1 LFSIVHH
8 AILISLGQRHSA
20 EVMERDR
27 DPLLTLRK
35 SFGESRNLPKG
46 IFDGKVSLTR
56 LGRAPNMASRVAA
69 PLMINQTIS
78 HYRIIE
84 KLGSGGMGV
93 VYKAEDLK
101 LGRFVALKFL
111 PDEFANDPMRLERF
125 QREARTASALDHPNI
140 CTTYEIGEHE
150 GRPFIAMQYL
160 EGVTLAHRIAG
171 RPLDAEVVVELGI
184 QLADALDAAHDKGII
199 HRDIKPGNIFV
210 TERGQAKILDFGL
223 AKVTA
228 RSGSSPGLSVTS
240 GLSATQENLTGQGSA
255 LGTIAFMSPEQ
266 ALGKELDARTDL
278 FSFGAVLYEM
288 VTGATPFRG
297 DTTAA
302 VFDSIL
308 HRAPVAP
315 VRLSPDVPA
324 ELERII
330 NKALEK
336 DRNLRYQHAAD
347 IRTDLQRLKRDS
359 ESKRVA
365 LITEAD
371 EGVEQRVSSGR
382 VNVAAASGS
391 HAASAPRVQAA
402 SPSASVKVSSPGS
415 GRTLAQ
421 PRRVPLVFRL
431 LTPAVILALVVA
443 AIYFYYRK
451 PPQLT
456 DKDVIVISDF
466 ANTTGDPVFDSTLK
480 EALAVDL
487 EQSPFINVLSDR
499 KLSETLKLMGR
510 TSDQRITRD
519 VGREVCMRTG
529 SKALLVGSI
538 ASLGS
543 HYAIVLKAVSCQTGD
558 LLGSAQAEAESRE
571 KVLQTLGEAAAT
583 LRGKLGESLASVK
596 KFDKPLD
603 EATTSS
609 LEALQAYTE
618 GTRLAREKG
627 DTDALPLLKRAV
639 ELDPN
644 FARAYASLGIR
655 YNNLGQSTRA
665 IENVRRAYELR
676 DRVSEREKYYISC
689 TYFTLVTGE
698 LEKAIHQYELW
709 IRDYPRDY
717 VAETNLAVNYF
728 ITGQPERAAA
738 VTREALR
745 LEPANIL
752 GYNNLGLAYLSMNR
766 LDEAKSAFDEALA
779 LKLDGPYLRQSI
791 YYLDFLHKDVAGMQE
806 QFTWAMGKPGTED
819 ILLSAESDTQALY
832 GHLEKSRQLSAQ
844 AEESARRNDSK
855 ETAAFWQGNEALREV
870 EFGNFAVGLKQAR
883 EALELAPGRDVKVE
897 AALALARGGDVT
909 TAEKLAD
916 ELNQEFPLDTLM
928 QSYWLPTLRA
938 AIALQQHDSTKAI
951 AILHASEQFELADPP
966 PFAAGTMYPVYLRG
980 QAYLNSGSSSENGQR
995 AAAEFQKLLDHP
1007 GLIVNFPLVSLA
1019 HLGLGRARAFS
1030 HNLAGART
1038 AYQDFFALWKDA
1050 DADIP
1055 ILKQAKA
1062 EYAKLQ

>member
-1 LFSIVHH
+1 
-8 AILISLGQRHSA
+8 
-20 EVMERDR
+20 
-27 DPLLTLRK
+27 
-35 SFGESRNLPKG
+35 
-46 IFDGKVSLTR
+46 
-56 LGRAPNMASRVAA
+56 
-69 PLMINQTIS
+69 
-78 HYRIIE
+78 
-84 KLGSGGMGV
+84 MGV

-140 CTTYEIGEHE
+140 CTTYEIGEHD

-160 EGVTLAHRIAG
+160 EGLTLAVRIAG
-171 RPLDAEVVVELGI
+171 RPLDAEMVIELGI
-184 QLADALDAAHDKGII
+184 QLADALDAAHAKSII

-223 AKVTA
+223 AKIVT
-228 RSGSSPGLSVTS
+228 RVISGSGASVTS
-240 GLSATQENLTGQGSA
+240 GLTATQENLTGAGSA

-288 VTGATPFRG
+288 VTGSPPFRG

-359 ESKRVA
+359 ESKRVTLMA
-365 LITEAD
+365 EPAEIE
-371 EGVEQRVSSGR
+371 EQRGSSSR
-382 VNVAAASGS
+382 VRAATGTGSRTANATPVNAGSAASSAQVVPPARTMPGLKIL
-391 HAASAPRVQAA
+391 AAGILASAALL
-402 SPSASVKVSSPGS
+402 SVF
-415 GRTLAQ
+415 L
-421 PRRVPLVFRL
+421 
-431 LTPAVILALVVA
+431 
-443 AIYFYYRK
+443 YFHFRK

-456 DKDVIVISDF
+456 DKDVIVIADF

-487 EQSPFINVLSDR
+487 EQSPFLNVLSDR
-499 KLSETLKLMGR
+499 RLNEILKLMGR
-510 TSDQRITRD
+510 APEQRITQD
-519 VGREVCMRTG
+519 VGRDVCMRTG
-529 SKALLVGSI
+529 SKALLAGSI

-543 HYAIVLKAVSCQTGD
+543 HYEIVLKAVSCKTGD
-558 LLGSAQAEAESRE
+558 LLGAAQAEAESRE
-571 KVLQTLGEAAAT
+571 KILQTLGEAAAT
-583 LRGKLGESLASVK
+583 LRGKLGESLASVQ

-603 EATTSS
+603 EATTPS

-618 GTRLAREKG
+618 GSRLAREKG

-655 YNNLGQSTRA
+655 YNNLGQATRA
-665 IENVRRAYELR
+665 IENVRKAYELR
-676 DRVSEREKYYISC
+676 DRVTEREKYYISC

-698 LEKAIHQYELW
+698 LEKAIQQYELW

-717 VAETNLAVNYF
+717 VAETNLGVNYF
-728 ITGQPERAAA
+728 IMGQVERAAA

-766 LDEAKSAFDEALA
+766 LDEAKSAFDDALDR
-779 LKLDGPYLRQSI
+779 KLDGPYLRQSI
-791 YYLDFLHKDVAGMQE
+791 YYLDFLRKDAPGMQE
-806 QFTWAMGKPGTED
+806 QFAWAIGKPGTED
-819 ILLSAESDTQALY
+819 ILLSAESDTQANC

-844 AEESARRNDSK
+844 AEESARRADSK

-870 EFGNFAVGLKQAR
+870 EFGNSAEGLKQAR
-883 EALELAPGRDVKVE
+883 EALELAPGRDVRIE
-897 AALALARGGDVT
+897 AALALARGGDVAA
-909 TAEKLAD
+909 AEKLA
-916 ELNQEFPLDTLM
+916 EALNQEFPLDTLM
-928 QSYWLPTLRA
+928 QNYWLPTVYA
-938 AIALQQHDSTKAI
+938 SIALQRRDSAKAI
-951 AILHASEQFELADPP
+951 GILRTSAPYELADPP
-966 PFAAGTMYPVYLRG
+966 PFSAGTMYPVYLRG
-980 QAYLNSGSSSENGQR
+980 QAYLALAQITRTSSENEHH
-995 AAAEFQKLLDHP
+995 AAAEFQKVLDHP
-1007 GLIVNFPLVSLA
+1007 GVIVNFPLISLS
-1019 HLGLGRARAFS
+1019 HLGLGRARALS
-1030 HNLAGART
+1030 GDKAAART

-1050 DADIP
+1050 DSDIP

>member
-1 LFSIVHH
+1 
-8 AILISLGQRHSA
+8 
-20 EVMERDR
+20 
-27 DPLLTLRK
+27 
-35 SFGESRNLPKG
+35 
-46 IFDGKVSLTR
+46 
-56 LGRAPNMASRVAA
+56 
-69 PLMINQTIS
+69 MIDQTIS

-84 KLGSGGMGV
+84 KVGSGGMGV

-140 CTTYEIGEHE
+140 CTTYEIGEHD

-160 EGVTLAHRIAG
+160 EGLTLAVRIAG
-171 RPLDAEVVVELGI
+171 RPLDAETAVELGI
-184 QLADALDAAHDKGII
+184 QLADALDAAHAKNII

-210 TERGQAKILDFGL
+210 TERGQVKILDFGL
-223 AKVTA
+223 AKVATRFA
-228 RSGSSPGLSVTS
+228 SGSGASVTS
-240 GLSATQENLTGQGSA
+240 GLTATQENLTGAGSA

-266 ALGKELDARTDL
+266 ARARELDARTDL

-288 VTGATPFRG
+288 VTGSPPFRG

-359 ESKRVA
+359 ESKRVTLMA
-365 LITEAD
+365 EPAENED
-371 EGVEQRVSSGR
+371 QRGSSSR
-382 VNVAAASGS
+382 VRAAGGTGS
-391 HAASAPRVQAA
+391 HAANATRVEAGSAA
-402 SPSASVKVSSPGS
+402 SPAQVVPAARAVPGS
-415 GRTLAQ
+415 KIAPAGILTLVA
-421 PRRVPLVFRL
+421 LLAVFL
-431 LTPAVILALVVA
+431 
-443 AIYFYYRK
+443 YFHFRK

-456 DKDVIVISDF
+456 DKDVIVIADF

-487 EQSPFINVLSDR
+487 EQSPFLNVLSDR
-499 KLSETLKLMGR
+499 RLSDTLKLMGR
-510 TSDQRITRD
+510 TPDQRITQD
-519 VGREVCMRTG
+519 VGRDVCMRTA
-529 SKALLVGSI
+529 SKALLAGSI

-543 HYAIVLKAVSCQTGD
+543 HYEIVLKAVSCKTGD
-558 LLGSAQAEAESRE
+558 LLGAAQAEAESRE
-571 KVLQTLGEAAAT
+571 KILQTLGEAAAT
-583 LRGKLGESLASVK
+583 LRGKLGESLASVQ

-603 EATTSS
+603 EASTPS

-618 GTRLAREKG
+618 GSRLAREKG

-655 YNNLGQSTRA
+655 YNNLGQATRA
-665 IENVRRAYELR
+665 IENVRKAYELR

-698 LEKAIHQYELW
+698 LEKAIQQYELW

-717 VAETNLAVNYF
+717 VAETNLGVNYF
-728 ITGQPERAAA
+728 IMGQLERAAA

-745 LEPANIL
+745 LEPANIH
-752 GYNNLGLAYLSMNR
+752 GYNNLGFAYLSMNR
-766 LDEAKSAFDEALA
+766 LDEAKSAFDDALSR
-779 LKLDGPYLRQSI
+779 KLDGPYLRQSI
-791 YYLDFLHKDVAGMQE
+791 YYLDFLRKDAPGMQE
-806 QFTWAMGKPGTED
+806 QFSWAMGKPGTED
-819 ILLSAESDTQALY
+819 ILLSAESDTQADY
-832 GHLEKSRQLSAQ
+832 GHLEKSRHLSAQ
-844 AEESARRNDSK
+844 AEESARRADSK

-870 EFGNFAVGLKQAR
+870 EFGNFSEGVKQAH

-897 AALALARGGDVT
+897 AALALARGGDVA
-909 TAEKLAD
+909 TAEKLSE

-928 QSYWLPTLRA
+928 QNYWLPTVQA
-938 AIALQQHDSTKAI
+938 AIALQRHDSAKAI
-951 AILHASEQFELADPP
+951 AILRTSAPYELADPP
-966 PFAAGTMYPVYLRG
+966 PFSAGTMYPVYLLG
-980 QAYLNSGSSSENGQR
+980 QAYLISGNSSGNGEH
-995 AAAEFQKLLDHP
+995 AAAEFQKILDHP
-1007 GLIVNFPLVSLA
+1007 GVIVNFPLSALS
-1019 HLGLGRARAFS
+1019 HLGLGRARALS
-1030 HNLAGART
+1030 GDKAGART

-1050 DADIP
+1050 DSDIP

>member
-1 LFSIVHH
+1 
-8 AILISLGQRHSA
+8 
-20 EVMERDR
+20 
-27 DPLLTLRK
+27 
-35 SFGESRNLPKG
+35 
-46 IFDGKVSLTR
+46 
-56 LGRAPNMASRVAA
+56 
-69 PLMINQTIS
+69 MIDQTIS

-140 CTTYEIGEHE
+140 CTTYEIGEHQ

-171 RPLDAEVVVELGI
+171 RALDTETVIEVGI
-184 QLADALDAAHDKGII
+184 QLADALDAAHAKGII

-223 AKVTA
+223 AKVAA
-228 RSGSSPGLSVTS
+228 RFASSSGSSVTS
-240 GLSATQENLTGQGSA
+240 GLTATQENLTSPGSA

-288 VTGATPFRG
+288 VTGAPPFRG

-315 VRLSPDVPA
+315 VRLSPEVPA

-347 IRTDLQRLKRDS
+347 IRSDLQRLKRDS
-359 ESKRVA
+359 ESKRVS
-365 LITEAD
+365 LMTEPA
-371 EGVEQRVSSGR
+371 EVEAQSGSSGR
-382 VNVAAASGS
+382 LRAAVGSGSHASNAPPVEAVAPATSGRAPAAASGP
-391 HAASAPRVQAA
+391 A
-402 SPSASVKVSSPGS
+402 
-415 GRTLAQ
+415 LAR
-421 PRRVPLVFRL
+421 PRRVPLGLKL
-431 LTPAVILALVVA
+431 LTSAVILALVVA
-443 AIYFYYRK
+443 GLYFRFRK

-456 DKDVIVISDF
+456 DKDVIVIADF
-466 ANTTGDPVFDSTLK
+466 ANTTGDPVFDTTLK

-487 EQSPFINVLSDR
+487 EQSPFINVLSER

-510 TSDQRITRD
+510 TPDQRITRD
-519 VGREVCMRTG
+519 VGRDACMRTG
-529 SKALLVGSI
+529 SKALLAGSI

-543 HYAIVLKAVSCQTGD
+543 HYAIALKAVNCQTGD
-558 LLGSAQAEAESRE
+558 VLGAAQAEAESRE
-571 KVLQTLGEAAAT
+571 KILQTLGEAAAT

-603 EATTSS
+603 EATTPS

-618 GTRLAREKG
+618 GDRLAREKG

-639 ELDPN
+639 ELDSN

-655 YNNLGQSTRA
+655 YNNLGQATLA

-698 LEKAIHQYELW
+698 LEKAIQQYELW

-717 VAETNLAVNYF
+717 VAETNLGVNYF
-728 ITGQPERAAA
+728 TMGQFERAAA

-745 LEPANIL
+745 LEPANII
-752 GYNNLGLAYLSMNR
+752 GYNNLGVAYFSMNR

-779 LKLDGPYLRQSI
+779 RKLDGPYLRQSI
-791 YYLDFLHKDVAGMQE
+791 YYLDFLRKDAPGMQQ
-806 QFTWAMGKPGTED
+806 QFAWAMGKPGAED
-819 ILLSAESDTQALY
+819 ILMSAESDTQADH

-844 AEESARRNDSK
+844 AEESAKRNDSK

-870 EFGNFAVGLKQAR
+870 EFGNFAEALKQAR
-883 EALELAPGRDVKVE
+883 EALNLAPGRDVKVE
-897 AALALARGGDVT
+897 AALALARGGDT
-909 TAEKLAD
+909 ATAEKLVDA
-916 ELNQEFPLDTLM
+916 LNQEFPLDTLM
-928 QSYWLPTLRA
+928 QNYWLPTVRA
-938 AIALQQHDSTKAI
+938 AIALQRHDSAQAI
-951 AILHASEQFELADPP
+951 ATLRASAPYELADPP
-966 PFAAGTMYPVYLRG
+966 PFSAGTMYPVYLRG
-980 QAYLNSGSSSENGQR
+980 QAYLTSGNGSGNGEL
-995 AAAEFQKLLDHP
+995 AAAEFQKILDHP
-1007 GLIVNFPLVSLA
+1007 GVIVNFPLISLS
-1019 HLGLGRARAFS
+1019 HLGLGRARALS
-1030 HNLAGART
+1030 GNSAGART

-1050 DADIP
+1050 DPDIP

>member
-1 LFSIVHH
+1 
-8 AILISLGQRHSA
+8 
-20 EVMERDR
+20 
-27 DPLLTLRK
+27 
-35 SFGESRNLPKG
+35 
-46 IFDGKVSLTR
+46 
-56 LGRAPNMASRVAA
+56 
-69 PLMINQTIS
+69 MIDQIIS
-78 HYRIIE
+78 HYRVLE

-171 RPLDAEVVVELGI
+171 RPLDIEMVVELGI
-184 QLADALDAAHDKGII
+184 QLADALDAAHAKGII

-223 AKVTA
+223 AKVAA
-228 RSGSSPGLSVTS
+228 RFASGSGASVTS
-240 GLSATQENLTGQGSA
+240 GLTATQENLSSPGSA

-288 VTGATPFRG
+288 VTGAPPFRG

-302 VFDSIL
+302 VFDSLL

-324 ELERII
+324 EIERVI

-359 ESKRVA
+359 ESKRVT
-365 LITEAD
+365 LMTEPPEVAV
-371 EGVEQRVSSGR
+371 EVNEQRGSSGR
-382 VNVAAASGS
+382 VKAAAGTGS
-391 HAASAPRVQAA
+391 HPATVPPAEAA
-402 SPSASVKVSSPGS
+402 
-415 GRTLAQ
+415 
-421 PRRVPLVFRL
+421 
-431 LTPAVILALVVA
+431 TPASSRHLLSRPGQATLGLKILVPAGVL
-443 AIYFYYRK
+443 AIIAVLAVSLYFHFRK
-451 PPQLT
+451 SPQLT
-456 DKDVIVISDF
+456 DKDVIVIADF
-466 ANTTGDPVFDSTLK
+466 ANTTGDPVFDTTLK

-487 EQSPFINVLSDR
+487 EQSPFLNVLSDR
-499 KLSETLKLMGR
+499 RLSETLKLMGR

-519 VGREVCMRTG
+519 VGREICMRTG
-529 SKALLVGSI
+529 SKALLAGSI

-543 HYAIVLKAVSCQTGD
+543 HYAIVLKAVSCKTGD
-558 LLGSAQAEAESRE
+558 VLGATQAEAESRE
-571 KVLQTLGEAAAT
+571 KILQTLGEAAAT
-583 LRGKLGESLASVK
+583 LRGKLGESLASVQ

-603 EATTSS
+603 EATTPS

-618 GTRLAREKG
+618 GDRLAREKG
-627 DTDALPLLKRAV
+627 DTEALPLLKRAV
-639 ELDPN
+639 ELDPT

-655 YNNLGQSTRA
+655 YNNLGQATLA

-698 LEKAIHQYELW
+698 LEKAIQQYELW

-717 VAETNLAVNYF
+717 VAQTNLGVNYF
-728 ITGQPERAAA
+728 TMGQFERAAA
-738 VTREALR
+738 VTRDALR

-752 GYNNLGLAYLSMNR
+752 GYNNLGVAYFSMNR
-766 LDEAKSAFDEALA
+766 LDEAKSTFDEALA
-779 LKLDGPYLRQSI
+779 RQLDGPYLRQSI
-791 YYLDFLHKDVAGMQE
+791 YYLDFLRKDAPGMQE
-806 QFTWAMGKPGTED
+806 QFAWAMGKPGAED
-819 ILLSAESDTQALY
+819 ILLSAESDTQADH
-832 GHLEKSRQLSAQ
+832 GHLQKSRQLSAQ
-844 AEESARRNDSK
+844 AEESAKRNDSK

-870 EFGNFAVGLKQAR
+870 EFGNFAEGLKQAR
-883 EALELAPGRDVKVE
+883 EALALAPGRDVKVE
-897 AALALARGGDVT
+897 AALALARGGDVA
-909 TAEKLAD
+909 TAEKLVDA
-916 ELNQEFPLDTLM
+916 LNQEFPLDTLM
-928 QSYWLPTLRA
+928 QNYWLPTVRA
-938 AIALQQHDSTKAI
+938 AIALQRRDSVKAI
-951 AILHASEQFELADPP
+951 ATLRTSVPYELADPP
-966 PFAAGTMYPVYLRG
+966 PFSAGTMYPAYLLG
-980 QAYLNSGSSSENGQR
+980 QAYLSSGNASGNGEL
-995 AAAEFQKLLDHP
+995 AAAEFQKILDHP
-1007 GLIVNFPLVSLA
+1007 GVIVNFPLSALS
-1019 HLGLGRARAFS
+1019 HLGLGRARALS
-1030 HNLAGART
+1030 GDEAAARN

-1050 DADIP
+1050 DSDIP
-1055 ILKQAKA
+1055 IMKQAKA

>member
-1 LFSIVHH
+1 
-8 AILISLGQRHSA
+8 
-20 EVMERDR
+20 
-27 DPLLTLRK
+27 
-35 SFGESRNLPKG
+35 
-46 IFDGKVSLTR
+46 
-56 LGRAPNMASRVAA
+56 
-69 PLMINQTIS
+69 
-78 HYRIIE
+78 
-84 KLGSGGMGV
+84 MGV

-150 GRPFIAMQYL
+150 GGPFIAMQYL

-171 RPLDAEVVVELGI
+171 RALDPEMVIELGI
-184 QLADALDAAHDKGII
+184 QLADALDAAHAKGII

-223 AKVTA
+223 AKVAA
-228 RSGSSPGLSVTS
+228 RFVSSSGSSVTTGLT
-240 GLSATQENLTGQGSA
+240 ATQENLTSPGTA

-288 VTGATPFRG
+288 VTGAPPFRG

-308 HRAPVAP
+308 HRSPVAP
-315 VRLSPDVPA
+315 VRLSPEVPA

-347 IRTDLQRLKRDS
+347 IRTDFERLKRDS
-359 ESKRVA
+359 ESKRVRLMA
-365 LITEAD
+365 EPA
-371 EGVEQRVSSGR
+371 EVEEQRGSSGS
-382 VNVAAASGS
+382 VSPAVGS
-391 HAASAPRVQAA
+391 STHAASAPHAEAA
-402 SPSASVKVSSPGS
+402 SPASS
-415 GRTLAQ
+415 GQVLSRTGRGRLGLKILA
-421 PRRVPLVFRL
+421 
-431 LTPAVILALVVA
+431 PAVVVA
-443 AIYFYYRK
+443 LIAVVAVTVYFHFRK

-456 DKDVIVISDF
+456 DKDVIVIADF
-466 ANTTGDPVFDSTLK
+466 ANTTGDPVFDTTLK

-487 EQSPFINVLSDR
+487 EQSPFLNVLSDR
-499 KLSETLKLMGR
+499 RLSETLKLMGR
-510 TSDQRITRD
+510 TPDQRITRD
-519 VGREVCMRTG
+519 LGREVCMRTG
-529 SKALLVGSI
+529 SKALLAGSI

-543 HYAIVLKAVSCQTGD
+543 HYAIVLKAVTCQTGD
-558 LLGSAQAEAESRE
+558 LLGAAQAEAESRE
-571 KVLQTLGEAAAT
+571 KILPTLGEAAAT
-583 LRGKLGESLASVK
+583 LRGKLGESLASVE

-603 EATTSS
+603 EATTPS

-618 GTRLAREKG
+618 GARLAREKG

-655 YNNLGQSTRA
+655 YNNLGQATRA

-676 DRVSEREKYYISC
+676 DRVSERERYYISC

-698 LEKAIHQYELW
+698 LEKAIQQYELW

-717 VAETNLAVNYF
+717 VAETNLGVNYF
-728 ITGQPERAAA
+728 IMGQVERAAA
-738 VTREALR
+738 VTRQALR

-766 LDEAKSAFDEALA
+766 LDEAKSTFDEALA
-779 LKLDGPYLRQSI
+779 RKLDGPFLRQSI
-791 YYLDFLHKDVAGMQE
+791 YYLDFLRKDAPGMQE
-806 QFTWAMGKPGTED
+806 QFAWAMGKPGTED
-819 ILLSAESDTQALY
+819 ILMSAESDTQADY
-832 GHLEKSRQLSAQ
+832 GHLQKSRQLSAQ
-844 AEESARRNDSK
+844 AEESAERNDSK
-855 ETAAFWQGNEALREV
+855 ETAAFWHGNEALREV
-870 EFGNFAVGLKQAR
+870 EFGNFAEGLKQAR
-883 EALELAPGRDVKVE
+883 EALDLAPGRDVRVE
-897 AALALARGGDVT
+897 AALALARGGDVA
-909 TAEKLAD
+909 TAEKLVDA
-916 ELNQEFPLDTLM
+916 LNQEFPLDTLM
-928 QSYWLPTLRA
+928 QNYWIPTVRA
-938 AIALQQHDSTKAI
+938 AIALQRHDSAKAI
-951 AILHASEQFELADPP
+951 AILRASVPYELAAPP
-966 PFAAGTMYPVYLRG
+966 PFSGTMYPVYLLG
-980 QAYLNSGSSSENGQR
+980 ESYLLLGSDSGDGEL
-995 AAAEFQKLLDHP
+995 AAAAFQKILDHP
-1007 GLIVNFPLVSLA
+1007 GVIVNFPLISLS
-1019 HLGLGRARAFS
+1019 HLGLGRARALS
-1030 HNLAGART
+1030 GDAARART

-1050 DADIP
+1050 DSDIP

>member
-1 LFSIVHH
+1 
-8 AILISLGQRHSA
+8 
-20 EVMERDR
+20 
-27 DPLLTLRK
+27 
-35 SFGESRNLPKG
+35 
-46 IFDGKVSLTR
+46 
-56 LGRAPNMASRVAA
+56 
-69 PLMINQTIS
+69 MIDQTIS

-84 KLGSGGMGV
+84 KVGSGGMGV

-140 CTTYEIGEHE
+140 CTTYEIGEHD

-160 EGVTLAHRIAG
+160 EGLTLAVRIAG
-171 RPLDAEVVVELGI
+171 RPLDAEMVIELGI
-184 QLADALDAAHDKGII
+184 QLADALDAAHAKSII

-223 AKVTA
+223 AKIVT
-228 RSGSSPGLSVTS
+228 RVISGSGASVTS
-240 GLSATQENLTGQGSA
+240 GLTATQENLTGAGSA

-288 VTGATPFRG
+288 VTGSPPFRG

-359 ESKRVA
+359 ESKRVTLMA
-365 LITEAD
+365 EPAEIE
-371 EGVEQRVSSGR
+371 EQRGSSSR
-382 VNVAAASGS
+382 VRAATGTGSRTANATPVNAGSAASSAQVVPLARTMPGLKIL
-391 HAASAPRVQAA
+391 AAGILASAALL
-402 SPSASVKVSSPGS
+402 SVF
-415 GRTLAQ
+415 L
-421 PRRVPLVFRL
+421 
-431 LTPAVILALVVA
+431 
-443 AIYFYYRK
+443 YFHFRK

-456 DKDVIVISDF
+456 DKDVIVIADF

-487 EQSPFINVLSDR
+487 EQSPFLNVLSDR
-499 KLSETLKLMGR
+499 RLNEILKLMGR
-510 TSDQRITRD
+510 APEQRITQD
-519 VGREVCMRTG
+519 VGRDVCMRTG
-529 SKALLVGSI
+529 SKALLAGSI

-543 HYAIVLKAVSCQTGD
+543 HYEIVLKAVSCKTGD
-558 LLGSAQAEAESRE
+558 LLGAAQAEAESRE
-571 KVLQTLGEAAAT
+571 KILQTLGEAAAT
-583 LRGKLGESLASVK
+583 LRGKLGESLASVQ

-603 EATTSS
+603 EATTPS

-618 GTRLAREKG
+618 GSRLAREKG
-627 DTDALPLLKRAV
+627 DTDALPLLRRAV

-655 YNNLGQSTRA
+655 YNNLGQATRA
-665 IENVRRAYELR
+665 IENVRKAYELR
-676 DRVSEREKYYISC
+676 DRVTEREKYYISC

-698 LEKAIHQYELW
+698 LEKAIQQYELW

-717 VAETNLAVNYF
+717 VAETNLGVNYF
-728 ITGQPERAAA
+728 IMGQVERAAA

-766 LDEAKSAFDEALA
+766 LDEAKSAFDDALDR
-779 LKLDGPYLRQSI
+779 KLDGPYLRQSI
-791 YYLDFLHKDVAGMQE
+791 YYLDFLRKDAPGMQE
-806 QFTWAMGKPGTED
+806 QFAWAIGKPGTED
-819 ILLSAESDTQALY
+819 ILLSAESDTQANC

-844 AEESARRNDSK
+844 AEESARRADSK

-870 EFGNFAVGLKQAR
+870 EFGNSAEGLKQAR
-883 EALELAPGRDVKVE
+883 EALELAPGRDVRIE
-897 AALALARGGDVT
+897 AALALARGGDVAA
-909 TAEKLAD
+909 AEKLA
-916 ELNQEFPLDTLM
+916 EALNQEFPLDTLM
-928 QSYWLPTLRA
+928 QNYWLPTVYA
-938 AIALQQHDSTKAI
+938 SIALQRRDSAKAI
-951 AILHASEQFELADPP
+951 GILRTSAPYELADPP
-966 PFAAGTMYPVYLRG
+966 PFSAGTMYPVYLRG
-980 QAYLNSGSSSENGQR
+980 QAYLALAQITRTSSENEHH
-995 AAAEFQKLLDHP
+995 AAAEFQKILDHP
-1007 GLIVNFPLVSLA
+1007 GVIVNFPLISLS
-1019 HLGLGRARAFS
+1019 HLGLGRARALS
-1030 HNLAGART
+1030 GDKAAART

-1050 DADIP
+1050 DSDIP